1 MVAETIAEEAPKES
15 HLWSTIL
22 KEVSTMGLRKLPQKK
37 GLLFLGD
44 NGTGKSTLYCRLNG
58 KAPSKNGADQTKLSV
73 WILGGEVVF
82 TPLLRY
88 VLTRE
93 SFSDLLAVIVVSME
107 EPWNIMEQLEKWVD
121 ILAEYIKHLE
131 LPVEELTAHKE
142 RVVQQ
147 FRAYVEPDTLLLN
160 PAHTKTELSP
170 AKTPLAPSSLRPS
183 APLHPATAALLNLTA
198 SQPATE
204 PKPVEQVV
212 NADEPTFVPKVPAN
226 EELPITAGALINNLG
241 IPLVVVVTKTDV
253 METLEKDHGFSEE
266 QFDLIQMHIRRFC
279 LSYGAALFYVSTKE
293 DRNCDLLNRYLQHRV
308 YGFPFTQSAY
318 VVEKDCIFV
327 PTGWDNQK
335 KISILEENLTKFKR
349 DDPFSSI
356 VPQPQKERS
365 APKEAEVT
373 AIDEQVFLM
382 KLSAMIQRDAANT
395 TGGAAGDGPTADTTH
410 GSSGVF
416 DQLGSVVGT
425 PGSRPSSGTSRTPT
439 PSRPKGA
446 VGGSGSSGNSS
457 ENVLASFF
465 NNLLSK
471 RPTAAAP
478 ASSTSSDLSADR
490 QNLTNTEIHSELE
503 RLAKSPKEGLESIA
517 NAGQNS
523 SPQAD

>member
-147 FRAYVEPDTLLLN
+147 FRAYIEPDTLLLH

-204 PKPVEQVV
+204 PKPVEQVA

-293 DRNCDLLNRYLQHRV
+293 DRNCDLLNRFITR
-308 YGFPFTQSAY
+308 
-318 VVEKDCIFV
+318 
-327 PTGWDNQK
+327 
-335 KISILEENLTKFKR
+335 LT
-349 DDPFSSI
+349 
-356 VPQPQKERS
+356 
-365 APKEAEVT
+365 
-373 AIDEQVFLM
+373 
-382 KLSAMIQRDAANT
+382 N
-395 TGGAAGDGPTADTTH
+395 
-410 GSSGVF
+410 
-416 DQLGSVVGT
+416 
-425 PGSRPSSGTSRTPT
+425 GSRWVLEDGTS
-439 PSRPKGA
+439 K
-446 VGGSGSSGNSS
+446 
-457 ENVLASFF
+457 AS
-465 NNLLSK
+465 
-471 RPTAAAP
+471 
-478 ASSTSSDLSADR
+478 
-490 QNLTNTEIHSELE
+490 SELE
-503 RLAKSPKEGLESIA
+503 VDECIGCVFHSDEFSDSVMPVTR
-517 NAGQNS
+517 N
-523 SPQAD
+523 